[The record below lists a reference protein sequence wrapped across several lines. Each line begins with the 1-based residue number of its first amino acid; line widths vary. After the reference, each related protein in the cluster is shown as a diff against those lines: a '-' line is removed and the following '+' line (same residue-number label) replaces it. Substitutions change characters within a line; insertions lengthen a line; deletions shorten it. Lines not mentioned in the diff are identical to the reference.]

1 MRLRTLGNDV
11 AVRGKRVL
19 VRIDGN
25 VPIVR
30 GKAVDGKHGRIAK
43 SAVGIDWLRQ
53 RGAKVIVLTHLGRP
67 DGRRVPAFSVKPVA
81 KRLSELLGVQVKL
94 SKDIVGPGAERMV
107 SHLKDGEV
115 LMLENVRF
123 DPREEKNGKPFAKA
137 LARLGDLY
145 VNDAFAVAHRAHA
158 SVVAIASELPSYAG
172 PLLAQEVAVLGKV
185 MKSPRHPVVLA
196 MGGLKMED
204 KLPVMSH
211 LLPEVDRVV
220 VGGAL
225 ATAFLAADGL
235 KVGRSV
241 YDTEGVRA
249 AKRLLKDWRA
259 KLLLPV
265 DVVVVGSFKSR
276 ADRRRVV
283 SVNDVGAK
291 DIIVD
296 IGPKSMRTCA
306 DEIHRAKTVVWNGPF
321 GFTEREPFREA
332 TLKLARA
339 IAHRSDDATTVV
351 GGGDTIPLLEE
362 SGLADRFTLLS
373 TGGGAMLDFLAGKKL
388 PGIIALET

>member
-1 MRLRTLGNDV
+1 VKLRTLGNDV

-25 VPIVR
+25 VPVVR
-30 GKAVDGKHGRIAK
+30 GKPADGKHGRIAK
-43 SAVGIDWLRQ
+43 AAVGIDWLRQ
-53 RGAKVIVLTHLGRP
+53 RGAKVIVITHLGRP
-67 DGRRVPAFSVKPVA
+67 NGRRVASLSVKPIA
-81 KRLSELLGVQVKL
+81 KRLSELLGVTVKL
-94 SKDIVGPGAERMV
+94 SKDIVGPAAVRMV

-123 DPREEKNGKPFAKA
+123 DPREEKNSKPFAKA
-137 LARLGDLY
+137 LASLGDLY
-145 VNDAFAVAHRAHA
+145 VDDAFAVAHRAHA
-158 SVVAIASELPSYAG
+158 SVDAIASLLPSYAG

-185 MKSPRHPVVLA
+185 LKNPRHPVVLA

-211 LLPEVDRVV
+211 LLPHTDRVL

-225 ATAFLAADGL
+225 ATAFLAAEGL
-235 KVGRSV
+235 NVGRSV
-241 YDTEGVRA
+241 YDKEGVRA

-259 KLLLPV
+259 KLILPA
-265 DVVVVGSFKSR
+265 DVVVAGSFKSR
-276 ADRRRVV
+276 ADRRRAVAV
-283 SVNDVGAK
+283 SDIGPKDV
-291 DIIVD
+291 IVD
-296 IGPKSMRTCA
+296 IGPRSIRTCA
-306 DEIHRAKTVVWNGPF
+306 DEIHRAHTVIWNGPF

-339 IAHRSDDATTVV
+339 IAHRSDHATTVV

-388 PGIIALET
+388 PGIIALES